1 MENKIS
7 YSIITPVYN
16 RADCIMRCLESVDR
30 AIGLLNGMC
39 NVEHIIV
46 DDGSTD
52 ATCNIV
58 EKFAKSHPYLT
69 FVKFEHNRGTNA
81 ARNEAIRRAKGDWC
95 IILDSDDYFVD
106 SALQTIIRVMDEK
119 NDYKH
124 YMFAPDDMQSY
135 YMENSIIQGANQ
147 KVLLYPDFLNGY
159 IDGDFIHVCNT
170 EILRKHPFDEQLR
183 IYEGVFFLLFYRDAQ
198 QMLFTNQVVTIRERS
213 RSDSVTRNV
222 IRTNNEVIKRTILSQ
237 ELMLKYFENDLVKM
251 GMDSRLHFLK
261 IALYENYL
269 LLSEYSKIAQLNV
282 KSFCSK
288 KEQIL
293 HVVCSLHLG
302 TWYRLMLKAYLIWKY
317 EIMKKKLGS

>member
-1 MENKIS
+1 MEKKIS

-39 NVEHIIV
+39 NVEHIVV

-52 ATCNIV
+52 TTCNVV

-69 FVKFEHNRGTNA
+69 FVKFECNRGTNA
-81 ARNEAIRRAKGDWC
+81 ARNEAIRRANGVWC

-106 SALQTIIRVMDEK
+106 GALQTIIQVMTERPG
-119 NDYKH
+119 YKH

-135 YMENSIIQGANQ
+135 YMENLIIRGAKQ
-147 KVLLYPDFLNGY
+147 KVLLFPDFLNGH
-159 IDGDFIHVCNT
+159 IEGDFIHVCNT
-170 EILRKHPFDEQLR
+170 EILRKYPFDEQLR
-183 IYEGVFFLLFYRDAQ
+183 IYEGIFFLLFYRDAQ

-213 RSDSVTRNV
+213 RADSVTRKV
-222 IRTNNEVIKRTILSQ
+222 IRTNKEVIKRAILSQ
-237 ELMLKYFENDLVKM
+237 ELMLRYFENDLVKM
-251 GMDSRLHFLK
+251 GMDSRLHSIK

-282 KSFCSK
+282 EFFRSM
-288 KEQIL
+288 KEHIL
-293 HVVCSLHLG
+293 HALCSLHLG
-302 TWYRLMLKAYLIWKY
+302 TWYRLLLKVYLIWKY